1 MKKKKLNGV
10 SEWLL
15 FIAISEEFS
24 SENKKLFERK
34 DDGVVIFV
42 LGFYGQ
48 IIFYTQRE
56 TNHIL
61 YTKEDKS
68 YFIHKGR

>member
-1 MKKKKLNGV
+1 MKKKNLNGV

-34 DDGVVIFV
+34 DDGIVIFV
-42 LGFYGQ
+42 LGFYDVLCHLQ
-48 IIFYTQRE
+48 KYFPLSSIFTVVARW
-56 TNHIL
+56 NN
-61 YTKEDKS
+61 
-68 YFIHKGR
+68 